1 MSIVTG
7 KQFLTTEEQQTLK
20 SIQEETQKVIIELGE
35 IEMVKIQLETRYKN
49 VKKTLEDLSSAEK
62 NYSQALFEK
71 YGQSSLNPETFEIT
85 KVD

>member
-62 NYSQALFEK
+62 NFSQALFEK

>member
-35 IEMVKIQLETRYKN
+35 IEMVKIQLETRYQN
-49 VKKTLEDLSSAEK
+49 VKKTLEDLSTSEK
-62 NYSQALFEK
+62 NFSQTLFEK